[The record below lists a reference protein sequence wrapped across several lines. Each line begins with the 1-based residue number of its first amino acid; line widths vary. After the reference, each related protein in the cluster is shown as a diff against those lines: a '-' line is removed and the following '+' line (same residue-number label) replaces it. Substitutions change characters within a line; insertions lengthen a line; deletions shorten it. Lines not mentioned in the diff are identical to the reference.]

1 VRQNFLS
8 APVLMKTRHKW
19 YGFVEIGDIVEF
31 YIEHFGGEREKK
43 SSVFVERTLC
53 PILTGRSLMSSLSPL
68 SIPEQLG
75 NEGKV
80 VWDTI
85 AEKEGFMDKTVDDIM
100 SKTFALFVCL
110 FVFLS

>member
-1 VRQNFLS
+1 
-8 APVLMKTRHKW
+8 
-19 YGFVEIGDIVEF
+19 
-31 YIEHFGGEREKK
+31 
-43 SSVFVERTLC
+43 
-53 PILTGRSLMSSLSPL
+53 
-68 SIPEQLG
+68 
-75 NEGKV
+75 V